1 MEQNTNEPGSF
12 GEYQEVFSKL
22 TKDQLRFVVA
32 LQEYQSKKEAAEFL
46 KIPVKTTYNW
56 GSIIDDAVKLLELDI
71 LESSRQMRKSALAK
85 AVAVKLAGLDSSDEK
100 VRQSAATEII
110 EAELGKAKQPIDL
123 TARVEVMRTVGFDT
137 DKV

>member
-1 MEQNTNEPGSF
+1 MEQNTNEPGIF
-12 GEYQEVFSKL
+12 GEYREVFSKL

>member
-1 MEQNTNEPGSF
+1 VEQNTNEPGSF

>member
-1 MEQNTNEPGSF
+1 MEQNTNESGSF

-110 EAELGKAKQPIDL
+110 EAELGKAKWPIDL
-123 TARVEVMRTVGFDT
+123 TGRVEVIRTVGFDT